1 MEGGGLFDPG
11 ILGGQFLWWIGQIP
25 DDATWRDNISVGKYA
40 DKDGTQGWG
49 RRYKVRIIGI
59 HDKEEETIP
68 SDQLPWANVMY
79 PITAGSGATKAW
91 QTPQIRQGNF
101 VFGFWM
107 DGPDMQVPVIM
118 GILGNNPQT
127 KLNTSIGTNAD
138 NFSGTSGFAQS
149 QDPPP
154 IRAIPRVPDEDKT
167 IVKPKDKEAQQE
179 CSSPP
184 PGAKLN
190 KYGLRADRPQ
200 TAAQFQDAQSAKA
213 QAEQDLVGSGL
224 PEREKQAEIDKAV
237 AEAVKKGKESRCAT
251 ANSPLAAAEP
261 GATLESGASAPHIK
275 DSSDLVK
282 DDLYREQ
289 TPLLKPDDKV
299 ESSSKAIQTVLD
311 NLAVKQRK
319 HLKSITDYGEAVSN
333 KMSDIQP
340 QIDQASKDIAKFEK
354 ISVDKLMEYS
364 LKVMNN
370 KIAPTVASMPSANR
384 FQYAD
389 VKEGFTKKLME
400 EYLGITNGLAD
411 TVSGVLKESLD
422 MDNKEKEARK
432 AAASPGMA
440 STVPTYASAAVCK
453 SEEILGKS
461 IAVERPKIDKAN
473 EAMINNMNLYLEDI
487 TSSLAGVTGSLQD
500 IQNQIPDIEGS
511 ITSALQFENQ
521 KPNRF
526 PFELPPNP
534 SVSDF
539 YTLAEGSG
547 AQPDSATPSPLAIGQ
562 IASDFDQPTP
572 AIPSIPEIPF
582 AEPLK
587 NQADIDLLTNKVIDE
602 ATEEGKK
609 ALKEIAERAN
619 SPFIQ
624 RDLV

>member
-1 MEGGGLFDPG
+1 MEGGALFDPG

-25 DDATWRDNISVGKYA
+25 DDATWRDNISVGKYP
-40 DKDGTQGWG
+40 DKDGGTSGYG

-59 HDKEEETIP
+59 HDKTEETIP

-79 PITAGSGATKAW
+79 PVTAGSGAANAW
-91 QTPQIRQGNF
+91 QTSQIRQGNF

-107 DGPDMQVPVIM
+107 DGPDQQVPVIM

-127 KLNTSIGTNAD
+127 KLATSIGTSQD
-138 NFSGTSGFAQS
+138 NFSGTSGFAAS
-149 QDPPP
+149 QDPAP

-167 IVKPKDKEAQQE
+167 IVKPKTEEAQQE
-179 CSSPP
+179 CSSTP
-184 PGAKLN
+184 PGTKLN
-190 KYGLRADRPQ
+190 KHGLRADRPQ
-200 TAAQFQDAQSAKA
+200 TAAQFKDSQSARTE
-213 QAEQDLVGSGL
+213 AEKKYNNL
-224 PEREKQAEIDKAV
+224 PEREKQAAIEKEV
-237 AEAVKKGKESRCAT
+237 AEAVKKGKENRCAE

-261 GATLESGASAPHIK
+261 GAALESGATAPHIK
-275 DSSDLVK
+275 DSADLVR

-299 ESSSKAIQTVLD
+299 ESSNKAVQTVLD

-319 HLKSITDYGEAVSN
+319 HLKSISEYSEAVSN
-333 KMSDIQP
+333 KRPDMQP
-340 QIDQASKDIAKFEK
+340 EIDQAAKDIAKFEK

-370 KIAPTVASMPSANR
+370 KIASTVAAMPAANR

-400 EYLGITNGLAD
+400 EYLDITNGLAD
-411 TVSGVLKESLD
+411 TVGGVLKQTLN
-422 MDNKEKEARK
+422 MDEKEDEARK
-432 AAASPGMA
+432 AAASPGIG
-440 STVPTYASAAVCK
+440 STARTYADAAICK
-453 SEEILGKS
+453 SEEIVGKS
-461 IAVERPKIDKAN
+461 IALERPKIDKAN
-473 EAMINNMNLYLEDI
+473 EAMINNMNLYLDDV
-487 TSSLAGVTGSLQD
+487 TSSLAGVTGSLNE
-500 IQNQIPDIEGS
+500 IQNQIPAITGS
-511 ITSALQFENQ
+511 VVSALQFENQ

-547 AQPDSATPSPLAIGQ
+547 AQSDAAVPSIKAIGQ
-562 IASDFDQPTP
+562 IASSSLQPL
-572 AIPSIPEIPF
+572 PEIPPLPKVPF

-587 NQADIDLLTNKVIDE
+587 NQPNIDLLTNKVE
-602 ATEEGKK
+602 NMTKE
-609 ALKEIAERAN
+609 LKDKIEKRAN

-624 RDLV
+624 QDFV